1 MAKRKWTVIM
11 YLNGN
16 NELGIEMED
25 TFKEACKVKN
35 NDINIVIQLSKAPIE
50 IVNLIRQENVE
61 YKEQWIGT
69 RRYSVI
75 DGEAKLEKEY
85 SYLNMADYKTLYNFI
100 EWSINNYPAE
110 RYMLIISGHGF
121 IVASLSDLCGDKPYI
136 MGMYEMCFAI
146 NKIKQDLNIKID
158 ILSLDICN
166 MNTVELLYEL
176 GKNKNNTVKY
186 LMTYINNGPLEGME
200 YKGIIPNLD
209 DRNSEDILRDITEN
223 SINNIVISEVKHG
236 KLEKIKELSNKL
248 SFYWLLINDKRATD
262 KEIKLYNDLHQK
274 IDKVVHQLVIAQ
286 NNHEGRKSLLHL
298 MFYNKYQIV
307 DIDSFTRFYYKLS
320 FTKNNYCSNVIAKK
334 TVNDKPNIKQSDLE
348 QEVLDLRDIELFI
361 RNFNG
366 ENKKKK
372 SIKDIANKIYEFNKW
387 SIY

>member
-16 NELGIEMED
+16 NELGIEMEG
-25 TFKEACKVKN
+25 TFKDVCKVKN

-50 IVNLIRQENVE
+50 IVNLIRQDNVE
-61 YKEQWIGT
+61 YKEPWVGT
-69 RRYSVI
+69 RRYSLINGVVN
-75 DGEAKLEKEY
+75 LEQEY
-85 SYLNMADYKTLYNFI
+85 SCLNMADYKSLYNFI
-100 EWSINNYPAE
+100 ECSIKNYPAE
-110 RYMLIISGHGF
+110 RYMLVVSGHGF

-146 NKIKQDLNIKID
+146 NRLKQDLNINID

-176 GKNKNNTVKY
+176 GKNKNNTVKC
-186 LMTYINNGPLEGME
+186 LMTYINNGPLEGMDYE
-200 YKGIIPNLD
+200 NIIPKLD
-209 DRNSEDILRDITEN
+209 DKSTKDILIDIANN
-223 SINNIVISEVKHG
+223 SINNILVSEVKHG

-248 SFYWLLINDKRATD
+248 SFYWLLINDKKATD
-262 KEIKLYNDLHQK
+262 NEIKLYNDLHQK
-274 IDKVVHQLVIAQ
+274 IDKVINKLVIAQ
-286 NNHEGRKSLLHL
+286 NNQEERKSVLHL

-334 TVNDKPNIKQSDLE
+334 TVNDKLNMKQSELE

-361 RNFNG
+361 KSFNG
-366 ENKKKK
+366 DNIDEKKIEN
-372 SIKDIANKIYEFNKW
+372 IANKIYKLNKW
-387 SIY
+387 EI

>member
-16 NELGIEMED
+16 NELGIEMEG
-25 TFKEACKVKN
+25 TFKDVCKVKN

-50 IVNLIRQENVE
+50 IVNLIRQDNVE
-61 YKEQWIGT
+61 YKEPWVGT
-69 RRYSVI
+69 RRYSLI
-75 DGEAKLEKEY
+75 DGAVNLEEEY
-85 SYLNMADYKTLYNFI
+85 SYLNMADYKSLYNFI
-100 EWSINNYPAE
+100 EWSIKNYPAE
-110 RYMLIISGHGF
+110 RYMLVVSGHGF

-146 NKIKQDLNIKID
+146 NRLKQDLNINID

-166 MNTVELLYEL
+166 MNTVELIYEL

-186 LMTYINNGPLEGME
+186 LITYINNGPLEGME
-200 YKGIIPNLD
+200 YENIIPKLD
-209 DRNSEDILRDITEN
+209 DKSTEDILIDIANN
-223 SINNIVISEVKHG
+223 SVNNIVVSEIKHG

-248 SFYWLLINDKRATD
+248 SFYWLLINDEKATD
-262 KEIKLYNDLHQK
+262 NEIKLYNDFHQK
-274 IDKVVHQLVIAQ
+274 IDKVINKLVIAQ
-286 NNHEGRKSLLHL
+286 NNQEERKSVLHL

-334 TVNDKPNIKQSDLE
+334 TVNDNPNMKQSELE

-361 RNFNG
+361 RNFNEDNIG
-366 ENKKKK
+366 EKK
-372 SIKDIANKIYEFNKW
+372 IENIVNKIYDFNKW
-387 SIY
+387 EI

>member
-1 MAKRKWTVIM
+1 MGKKKWTVVM

-50 IVNLIRQENVE
+50 IVNLIRQDNIS
-61 YKEQWIGT
+61 YKNEWIGT
-69 RRYSVI
+69 RRYSVTN
-75 DGEAKLEKEY
+75 GEAKLEKEY

-186 LMTYINNGPLEGME
+186 LMTYINDGPLEGME
-200 YKGIIPNLD
+200 YKEIIPKLD
-209 DRNSEDILRDITEN
+209 DRNSEYILRDITEN
-223 SINNIVISEVKHG
+223 GINNIVISEVKHG
-236 KLEKIKELSNKL
+236 KLKKIKELSNKL
-248 SFYWLLINDKRATD
+248 SFYWLLINEKRATD

-286 NNHEGRKSLLHL
+286 NNQEERKSLLHL
-298 MFYNKYQIV
+298 MFYNKYKIV
-307 DIDSFTRFYYKLS
+307 DIDSFTKFYYKLS
-320 FTKNNYCSNVIAKK
+320 FTKNNYCGNVIAKK
-334 TVNDKPNIKQSDLE
+334 TVNDKSNIKQSDLE

-361 RNFNG
+361 RNFNADKID
-366 ENKKKK
+366 EK
-372 SIKDIANKIYEFNKW
+372 SIKVIVNKIYEFNKW
-387 SIY
+387 SIC